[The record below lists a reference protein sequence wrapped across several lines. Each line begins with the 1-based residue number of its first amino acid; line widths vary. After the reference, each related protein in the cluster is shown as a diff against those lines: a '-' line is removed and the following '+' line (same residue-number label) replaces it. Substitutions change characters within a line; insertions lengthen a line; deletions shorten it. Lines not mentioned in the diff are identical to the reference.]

1 MKFDLKT
8 PCKDCPFL
16 IGSSTN
22 KSLDEGRIRNI
33 MWQKGR
39 VFNGHKIWI
48 ICIRDS
54 ATKTI

>member
-22 KSLDEGRIRNI
+22 KSLDDVTYKKYNVAERTC
-33 MWQKGR
+33 
-39 VFNGHKIWI
+39 F
-48 ICIRDS
+48 
-54 ATKTI
+54 